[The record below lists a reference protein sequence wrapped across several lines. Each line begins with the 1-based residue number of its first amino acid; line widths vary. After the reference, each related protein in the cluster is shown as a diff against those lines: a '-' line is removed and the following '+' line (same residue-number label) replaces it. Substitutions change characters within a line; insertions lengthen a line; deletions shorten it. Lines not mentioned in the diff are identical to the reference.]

1 MGAQFKEE
9 AVVSNP
15 ECSGKTEEDGA
26 WEKLADRENRLVVAK
41 MGGRRA
47 GKDWEYGS
55 RGCKLVYTG
64 WINNKVLLYSAG
76 YPVINHSVKE
86 YEKEYICMCIIYTYI
101 CVYLNHCCRT
111 KINACMLSCFSCVQ
125 LCATLWTAAH
135 QAPLSLGSSRQQHW
149 NG

>member
-86 YEKEYICMCIIYTYI
+86 YENCRYIGVNIYMY
-101 CVYLNHCCRT
+101 
-111 KINACMLSCFSCVQ
+111 S
-125 LCATLWTAAH
+125 
-135 QAPLSLGSSRQQHW
+135 
-149 NG
+149 